1 MVAIAKFYLGFT
13 VDESCGK
20 CTPCRVGNR
29 RLLEILTKITD
40 GNGTMEDLEEL
51 KNLSAVIKDTALCGL
66 GQTSPNPVLSTI
78 NNFWDEYVEHVTEKK
93 CRAGQCQVQGL
104 HGLRP
109 GLPRQRHQRHPQEPA
124 RHQPAGLH
132 QVRHLRR
139 EVQIRSNHR

>member
-1 MVAIAKFYLGFT
+1 M
-13 VDESCGK
+13 
-20 CTPCRVGNR
+20 PR
-29 RLLEILTKITD
+29 R
-40 GNGTMEDLEEL
+40 
-51 KNLSAVIKDTALCGL
+51 
-66 GQTSPNPVLSTI
+66 PVQGPQEVH
-78 NNFWDEYVEHVTEKK
+78 D
-93 CRAGQCQVQGL
+93 RPRQVQGL